1 MLFRSG
7 KREAVVATLN
17 TNFES
22 VLTSGVILTAAGLC
36 LGFVSSLQVVAELG
50 ILLARG
56 TVLSMAMVVLALPA
70 LLMLFDPL
78 TARLTWKAGFI
89 DTAKKEAETK

>member
-1 MLFRSG
+1 M
-7 KREAVVATLN
+7 V
-17 TNFES
+17 
-22 VLTSGVILTAAGLC
+22 TSGVILTAAGLC

-70 LLMLFDPL
+70 LLIIFDPITAKL
-78 TARLTWKAGFI
+78 TYKAGFLKQ
-89 DTAKKEAETK
+89 TEKEANTK